1 MAVPC
6 FGTEDWYPPLK
17 DALTGLTAEE
27 ANWKPEGVAVNSIW
41 ETASHI
47 LFYKERLLAQ
57 LQGEKG
63 EDSILSF
70 FLCNGGVKL
79 SFNYVLN
86 EMFYTKNYSMVYLL
100 YIH

>member
-17 DALTGLTAEE
+17 DALTGITAEQ

-57 LQGEKG
+57 LQGEK
-63 EDSILSF
+63 
-70 FLCNGGVKL
+70 
-79 SFNYVLN
+79 
-86 EMFYTKNYSMVYLL
+86 
-100 YIH
+100 